1 MNREP
6 SPRVK
11 IMPPPKS
18 VYLDNQSCT
27 RPDDRVIE
35 AMLPC
40 IGEAYGNPQSIHS
53 RGATAKDALDE
64 ARQKT
69 AAFLNASPRE
79 IIFASCGSEANN
91 LAVKGTMA
99 ARANDGRHIIV
110 SAVEHFSVLHAAKRL
125 AKSGVE
131 LTVIGVDKYGTVM
144 FDELSAAIRPDTIL
158 VSIQHAN
165 TEVGT
170 VQPIKKISQIVR
182 SKNPKTTIHTD
193 AVGSAGAIS
202 LDVND
207 LGVDLMTIAA
217 SQFHGPKGAAALYA
231 AKAARLIPQID
242 GGIQEDGRR
251 AGTENL
257 AAIVG
262 MGKACQIAAAELAE
276 NVKKITALRNRLAE
290 GVISKIPHVYLNGHP
305 HERLPGNVNLSVEFI
320 EGEGMLLLLD
330 QKGIAA
336 SSGSACTSK
345 ALKLSHVLEAMG
357 IDVAVAQGSLLF
369 SLSKYNTADDID
381 YVIAELPPIVERLR
395 SMSPTY
401 AHFVKT
407 GERMKVGPGTDY
419 EHHGHNH

>member
-1 MNREP
+1 MT
-6 SPRVK
+6 
-11 IMPPPKS
+11 PPKS

-27 RPDDRVIE
+27 MPDDRVTK
-35 AMLPC
+35 AMLPYV
-40 IGEAYGNPQSIHS
+40 GEVYGNPQSVHS
-53 RGATAKDALDE
+53 RGAAAKDVLDE

-69 AAFLNASPRE
+69 ASFLNAAPRE

-91 LAVKGTMA
+91 LAVKGTAA
-99 ARANDGRHIIV
+99 ARQADGRHIIV
-110 SAVEHFSVLHAAKRL
+110 SAIEHFSVLHAAKRL
-125 AKSGVE
+125 AKSGFE

-144 FDELSAAIRPDTIL
+144 FDQLAEAIRPDTIL
-158 VSIQHAN
+158 VSIQHSN

-170 VQPIKKISQIVR
+170 VQPVKKIAEIIR
-182 SKNPKTTIHTD
+182 SKNPKAAIHTD
-193 AVGSAGAIS
+193 AVGSAGMIP
-202 LDVND
+202 LDVKN
-207 LGVDLMTIAA
+207 LGVDMLTIAA
-217 SQFHGPKGAAALYA
+217 PQFHGPKGAAALYA
-231 AKAARLIPQID
+231 AKTARIVPQID

-262 MGKACQIAAAELAE
+262 MGMACRIASAEIAE
-276 NVKKITALRNRLAE
+276 NAPKIAALRNRLAE
-290 GVISKIPHVYLNGHP
+290 GIISKIPHVYLNGHP
-305 HERLPGNVNLSVEFI
+305 HERLPGNLNLSVEFI
-320 EGEGMLLLLD
+320 EGEGMLLFLD

-345 ALKLSHVLEAMG
+345 ALKLSHVLEAMN

-419 EHHGHNH
+419 GHHDH